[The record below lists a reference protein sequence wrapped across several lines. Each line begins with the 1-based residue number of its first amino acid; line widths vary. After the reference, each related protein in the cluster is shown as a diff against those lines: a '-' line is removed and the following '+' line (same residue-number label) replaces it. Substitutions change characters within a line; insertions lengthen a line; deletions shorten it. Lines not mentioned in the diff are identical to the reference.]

1 MRHARAR
8 RVRTTSRVV
17 DDQVDGFLQRSP
29 RLVAV
34 VRMEMSRAEGFE
46 RPRTFDAITGERDGG
61 PGETFG
67 LLQRELAPGL
77 VRRQQGEPEPVLP
90 QALNLIRIGMH
101 FGRDRLV
108 RVLVVMREQLGE
120 LALPIPGLSLDPFR
134 YSGMRPCPIA
144 PGQALVGD
152 VLDQDVPERE
162 LTFADDRGAGARMD
176 ETPVLETPQDL
187 VELDRIQ
194 TGLEEGPDG
203 AVPERSADD
212 GGRLQDPLLDRR
224 QQIDPRREDTLNG
237 VGDLE
242 VLGARRLVQQPLHDL
257 FQEERVS
264 AGALQDL
271 GAEIVRERT
280 ALHEQI
286 EELR

>member
-1 MRHARAR
+1 MEVRHPERLESSGTLERSGGERQRVSGEALRLLQGQLAPSLVRGKERVSERAFTETLNLVRIRASLAR
-8 RVRTTSRVV
+8 
-17 DDQVDGFLQRSP
+17 DRS
-29 RLVAV
+29 
-34 VRMEMSRAEGFE
+34 VRMF
-46 RPRTFDAITGERDGG
+46 
-61 PGETFG
+61 
-67 LLQRELAPGL
+67 
-77 VRRQQGEPEPVLP
+77 
-90 QALNLIRIGMH
+90 
-101 FGRDRLV
+101 
-108 RVLVVMREQLGE
+108 VVMREQLGE
-120 LALPIPGLSLDPFR
+120 LALPIPGLSLDPLR
-134 YSGMRPCPIA
+134 HTGMRPGPIA
-144 PGQALVGD
+144 QGQALVGD

-176 ETPVLETPQDL
+176 ETPVLESPQDL

-203 AVPERSADD
+203 AVPEGSADD

-242 VLGARRLVQQPLHDL
+242 VLGARRLIQQPLHDL
-257 FQEERVS
+257 LQEERVA